1 MQVEKTGSTDIESR
15 LDEFCHNLD
24 KNHFDSKL
32 VEIFKILNCKEKINP
47 GINTKCIK
55 AYKQKKKKKKANTL

>member
-1 MQVEKTGSTDIESR
+1 MQVEKTGSTDVESR

-32 VEIFKILNCKEKINP
+32 VGIFKILNCKEKINP
-47 GINTKCIK
+47 GNQ
-55 AYKQKKKKKKANTL
+55 YKMYKGI